1 MFGHGAWQRGHYVSS
16 GREESTM
23 AVVIDNKIVVNGYEV
38 GTVDESK
45 YDVPTIIDIDYPKS
59 PIYVIS

>member
-1 MFGHGAWQRGHYVSS
+1 
-16 GREESTM
+16 M